1 MSFFQ
6 VQKKWVA
13 ALALVFL
20 MADTAAAARIKDL
33 VNIRGVRNNQL
44 IGFGLVIGLRST
56 GDTATNVFFAI
67 QTVVN
72 MLKKLGIT
80 VPDNKV
86 DQLQFKN
93 VATVV
98 VTADLPPFSLQGDR
112 IDVVVSSLGNA
123 SSLQGGTLLMTAL
136 KGSDGETYAL
146 AQGPLSIGG
155 FSVQGAARGVQ
166 KNHLLVGRV
175 ANGGVVEKEVPK
187 SKSSQTFN
195 SKKEIVLSLKNN
207 DFTTAARIAR
217 AINTEMK
224 EAFAAPVDGR
234 AVRVR
239 IPPFYKDN
247 TSAFIT
253 RIESLE
259 VRPDSSAK
267 VIVDE
272 RTGTVVMGENVRI
285 STVAVAHGS
294 LFVQIR
300 EQPIAVQPEPLSP
313 GGQTAI
319 VPRTRV
325 TVEEGEDRLL
335 VVPHGVGIG
344 DVVNALNSIGVT
356 PRDLISILQA
366 IKAAGA
372 LHADLEIM

>member
-6 VQKKWVA
+6 VQKKLVT

-20 MADTAAAARIKDL
+20 LADTAGAARIKDL
-33 VNIRGVRNNQL
+33 VNIQGVRNNQL

-80 VPDNKV
+80 VPDDKV
-86 DQLQFKN
+86 NQLQFKN
-93 VATVV
+93 VATAV
-98 VTADLPPFSLQGDR
+98 VTADLPPFARQGDR
-112 IDVVVSSLGNA
+112 IDVVISSLGNA

-166 KNHLLVGRV
+166 KNHLLVGRI
-175 ANGGVVEKEVPK
+175 ANGGLVEKEVPK
-187 SKSSQTFN
+187 SVKAFN
-195 SKKEIVLSLKNN
+195 SKNEIGLSLKNT

-224 EAFAAPVDGR
+224 EVLAAPVDGR
-234 AVRVR
+234 LVRVK
-239 IPPFYKDN
+239 IPPFYKEN
-247 TSAFIT
+247 TSGFIT

-285 STVAVAHGS
+285 STVAVAHGA

-300 EQPIAVQPEPLSP
+300 EQPIAVQPPPLSA
-313 GGQTAI
+313 GQTAV

-325 TVEEGEDRLL
+325 TVEEGQDRLL
-335 VVPHGVGIG
+335 VVPQGVGIG